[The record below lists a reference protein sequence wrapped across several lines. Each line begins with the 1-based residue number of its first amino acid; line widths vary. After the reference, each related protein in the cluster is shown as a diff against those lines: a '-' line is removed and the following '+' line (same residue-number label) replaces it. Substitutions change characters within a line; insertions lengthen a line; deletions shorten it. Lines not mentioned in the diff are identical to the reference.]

1 MRNLEEKVIFMRS
14 LEEKVYKTK
23 DDLKLLILDVV

>member
-1 MRNLEEKVIFMRS
+1 MRNLEEKVIMRS